1 MYEKKRINKLTIPLT
16 IKSASILSAFTIM
29 ATSIGGCALKKDK
42 KDDEINT
49 SVITSSNVDEELTN
63 NSDAI
68 TSSQTDE
75 TITEEKKTEN
85 NTTTNSNTNNS
96 NQNSNNNNVNDK
108 DNFIPLTP
116 NNINNIPTFERAV
129 MEVSRKTRGGFGGIW
144 DYHYKN
150 QKYTSYG
157 IPTDKFTYILSYLNK
172 NYSSDET
179 LNKLLG
185 KYSCEELKQF
195 THILETLINFVDD
208 AKTTNDWNGLIIDN
222 KTKNQFTNIEKAY
235 IEYKFNNNS
244 EEMKK
249 LLLAN
254 DCSNPFV
261 GYYLGFASCLLTQE
275 NPLLDENINDLAYN
289 LYFDKMQESED
300 QAEMMY
306 NRSHSKQKILE

>member
-1 MYEKKRINKLTIPLT
+1 MEDMYEKKRINKLTIPLT
-16 IKSASILSAFTIM
+16 IKSASILSVFTIM
-29 ATSIGGCALKKDK
+29 ATSIGGCAPKKDK

-49 SVITSSNVDEELTN
+49 SVITSSNVDEELAN

-75 TITEEKKTEN
+75 SITEEKKTEN
-85 NTTTNSNTNNS
+85 NTTTNNNKQNDITTNKSNNTTTNKTNGTTRNNQNNNNTTNSNTNNS

-157 IPTDKFTYILSYLNK
+157 IPTDEFTYILSYLNK
-172 NYSSDET
+172 NYLSDET

-222 KTKNQFTNIEKAY
+222 KIKNQFTNIEKAY

-249 LLLAN
+249 ILLAN

-261 GYYLGFASCLLTQE
+261 GYYLGFASCLLT
-275 NPLLDENINDLAYN
+275 
-289 LYFDKMQESED
+289 
-300 QAEMMY
+300 
-306 NRSHSKQKILE
+306 